1 MPPKVRVDVGDRT
14 PVGARCRTCSRP
26 RRSRTPK
33 TSWTL
38 FRQQTVSAT
47 QRASSGAGEA
57 TARPYG
63 RLYRH
68 AASHKM
74 LGRPSASRGS
84 TSSRI
89 PGLATRW
96 FSTWSRAASSP
107 APSRSS
113 ADEHPE
119 MPLSA
124 DGIASDS
131 AARPHVL
138 ASIGDATHD
147 GRSTLPPCSDAAS
160 SQQRQRRHRQV
171 PPTYTQAS
179 GARFCRSTQGP
190 SVCPLIRYRRGH
202 V

>member
-1 MPPKVRVDVGDRT
+1 MPRKVRVDVGART

-26 RRSRTPK
+26 CRSRTPK

-119 MPLSA
+119 MPRTARDLTPGSQFLRPSRA
-124 DGIASDS
+124 AWCRFVLRGDS
-131 AARPHVL
+131 PHQQATRGPGHGDVLRRTRTSPRGHL
-138 ASIGDATHD
+138 ASRT
-147 GRSTLPPCSDAAS
+147 GRP
-160 SQQRQRRHRQV
+160 
-171 PPTYTQAS
+171 
-179 GARFCRSTQGP
+179 
-190 SVCPLIRYRRGH
+190 
-202 V
+202 